1 MKKTTDFRLLTVFI
15 LIFGFAL
22 PVQAGDNILIA
33 AASNLRFAMHEICHE
48 FQEENSYIQTKVS
61 YGSSGNFFAQINQGA
76 PFDIFFSADATY
88 PELLEKEGLTAK
100 ETQKVYAVG
109 KIVLWFPK
117 ESKVDLDKGLQAVT
131 FPEVKKIAI
140 ANPRHAPYGRAAEE
154 SLRYYGLWDKVEGKL
169 IYGEN
174 ISQTAQFVHTGAADA
189 GIVALSLAISPKM
202 LDEGRYWVIPDESHG
217 DIEQIYVVLKKGEG
231 KKSIR
236 KFLDYIQGEK
246 GGNIL
251 SRYGFVIPSVGSVGD
266 SRS

>member
-1 MKKTTDFRLLTVFI
+1 MKKITGYRLLIIFI
-15 LIFGFAL
+15 LISGFSL
-22 PVQAGDNILIA
+22 SVQAADNILVA
-33 AASNLRFAMHEICHE
+33 AASNLRFAMHEICQD
-48 FQEENSYIQTKVS
+48 FQKENTSIQTKVS
-61 YGSSGNFFAQINQGA
+61 YGSSGNFFAQISQGA

-117 ESKVDLDKGLQAVT
+117 DSKVDLDKGLQSVT
-131 FPEVKKIAI
+131 FPAVKKLVI

-154 SLRYYGLWDKVEGKL
+154 SLRYYGLWEKVEGKL

-202 LDEGRYWVIPDESHG
+202 LDEGRYWIIPDESHS
-217 DIEQIYVVLKKGEG
+217 DIEQIYVVLKKGKR
-231 KKSIR
+231 KKSVR
-236 KFLDYIQGEK
+236 KFLDFIHGEK
-246 GGNIL
+246 GGKIL
-251 SRYGFVIPSVGSVGD
+251 SRYGFVIPGAGD
-266 SRS
+266 NRS

>member
-1 MKKTTDFRLLTVFI
+1 MKRITGYGLLIVFI
-15 LIFGFAL
+15 LIFGFSL

-33 AASNLRFAMHEICHE
+33 AASNLRFAMHEICQD
-48 FQEENSYIQTKVS
+48 FREENSSIQTKVS
-61 YGSSGNFFAQINQGA
+61 YGSSGNFFAQIKQGA

-109 KIVLWFPK
+109 KIVLWVPK
-117 ESKVDLDKGLQAVT
+117 VSKVEPYKGLQTVT
-131 FPEVKKIAI
+131 FPEVKKLAI

-154 SLRYYGLWDKVEGKL
+154 SLRYYGLWEKVKGKL

-202 LDEGRYWVIPDESHG
+202 SHEGRYWLIPEESHS
-217 DIEQIYVVLKKGEG
+217 DIEQIYVVLKKGEE

-236 KFLDYIQGEK
+236 KFLDFIKGEK
-246 GGNIL
+246 GGSIL
-251 SRYGFVIPSVGSVGD
+251 SRYGFVIPDNGD
-266 SRS
+266 NRS

>member
-1 MKKTTDFRLLTVFI
+1 MNKITGYGLLIVFI
-15 LIFGFAL
+15 LIFGFSL

-33 AASNLRFAMHEICHE
+33 AASNLRFAMHEICQD
-48 FQEENSYIQTKVS
+48 FQEENSSIQTKVS
-61 YGSSGNFFAQINQGA
+61 YGSSGNFFAQISQGA
-76 PFDIFFSADATY
+76 PFDIFLSADATY
-88 PELLEKEGLTAK
+88 PELLEEEGLTAK
-100 ETQKVYAVG
+100 ETQRVYAEG

-117 ESKVDLDKGLQAVT
+117 ESIVNPDEGIETVT
-131 FPEVKKIAI
+131 FPAVKKLAI

-154 SLRYYGLWDKVEGKL
+154 SLRYYGLWDKVQEKL

-202 LDEGRYWVIPDESHG
+202 LHEGRYWVIPDESHS
-217 DIEQIYVVLKKGEG
+217 DIEQIYVVLKKGKG

-236 KFLDYIQGEK
+236 KFLDFIHGER

-251 SRYGFVIPSVGSVGD
+251 SRYGFVIPGIGD
-266 SRS
+266 NRS

>member
-1 MKKTTDFRLLTVFI
+1 MKKITGYGLLIVFV
-15 LIFGFAL
+15 LIFGFSL

-33 AASNLRFAMHEICHE
+33 AASNLRFAMHEICRD
-48 FQEENSYIQTKVS
+48 FQEENSSVQTKVS
-61 YGSSGNFFAQINQGA
+61 YGSSGNFFAQISQGA

-88 PELLEKEGLTAK
+88 PELLEKKGLTAK

-109 KIVLWFPK
+109 KIVLWVPK
-117 ESKVDLDKGLQAVT
+117 VSKVDPDKGLQAVT
-131 FPEVKKIAI
+131 FSAIKKLAI

-154 SLRYYGLWDKVEGKL
+154 SLHYYGLWEKVKGKL

-202 LDEGRYWVIPDESHG
+202 LDEGRYWVIPEESHS
-217 DIEQIYVVLKKGEG
+217 DIEQIYVVLKKGKG
-231 KKSIR
+231 KKCIQE
-236 KFLDYIQGEK
+236 FLDFIHGEG

-251 SRYGFVIPSVGSVGD
+251 SRYGFVIPGNGD
-266 SRS
+266 NRS